1 MGHYMTKEGVS
12 IICKN
17 CLYWGRVKYS
27 NGVMGTCGNANQKQ
41 RNVFF
46 FNSCVHFWP
55 DHEYRK

>member
-1 MGHYMTKEGVS
+1 MTKEGVS

-17 CLYWGRVKYS
+17 CLYWGRIKYG
-27 NGVMGTCGNANQKQ
+27 NGVMSTCGNANQKQ
-41 RNVFF
+41 RNVFY